1 MGLCQRGSGAGLKAW
16 PLDQFEQRQRMILKI
31 TETRI
36 RDWGKGREVRFME
49 TELQLGK
56 RERSGGGVGGR
67 LHNGANVRHGAK
79 LCP

>member
-1 MGLCQRGSGAGLKAW
+1 
-16 PLDQFEQRQRMILKI
+16 MILKI